1 MSLLSA
7 GALGVYRDL
16 TARSQRVVVS
26 SAVARS
32 GAVGTRRAGTATG
45 LIRRAAVRVAPGA
58 VGPASAPTTTAPAS
72 AGVAAPGVA
81 TSGAATSGDEEADG
95 GSAAS
100 FGQLLVG
107 QIPSE
112 ALLAYTTLLALFSGA
127 GDGYV
132 AGRWAL
138 YLLSLPAC
146 AAVVA
151 SAYFVKRGYVFA
163 DDDPNANSVTTLVR
177 HLPWFPMAASVASM
191 AVYGLTVPGCA
202 LQVSLTGPAFAIA
215 AGCLAV
221 AGGLMMSMLA
231 PWLGRGNAAQPKPAT
246 P

>member
-26 SAVARS
+26 SAVVRS
-32 GAVGTRRAGTATG
+32 GAVGPRRAGTATG
-45 LIRRAAVRVAPGA
+45 LIRKVVRTDTGAA
-58 VGPASAPTTTAPAS
+58 GPASAPTTTTPA
-72 AGVAAPGVA
+72 A
-81 TSGAATSGDEEADG
+81 SGAAPSGDEESDG
-95 GSAAS
+95 GSVAS

-163 DDDPNANSVTTLVR
+163 DDDPNANGVTTLVR

-221 AGGLMMSMLA
+221 AGGFMMSLLA

>member
-16 TARSQRVVVS
+16 TDRSQRLVVS
-26 SAVARS
+26 SAVVRS
-32 GAVGTRRAGTATG
+32 GAVGMRRAGTATG
-45 LIRRAAVRVAPGA
+45 LIRRAGA
-58 VGPASAPTTTAPAS
+58 LAGTS
-72 AGVAAPGVA
+72 GVAGPGVA
-81 TSGAATSGDEEADG
+81 GPGVAGPGVAGPGDEESDG
-95 GSAAS
+95 GSAVT

-127 GDGYV
+127 GQDYT
-132 AGRWAL
+132 AGRWVL

-163 DDDPNANSVTTLVR
+163 DDDPNANSLTALVR
-177 HLPWFPMAASVASM
+177 HLPWFPMAASVAAM
-191 AVYGLTVPGCA
+191 AVYGLTVPGCV

-221 AGGLMMSMLA
+221 AGGFMMSLLA

>member
-45 LIRRAAVRVAPGA
+45 LIRRAAVRVAPGTA
-58 VGPASAPTTTAPAS
+58 GPASAPTTTAPAT
-72 AGVAAPGVA
+72 AGVAAP
-81 TSGAATSGDEEADG
+81 DEEADG